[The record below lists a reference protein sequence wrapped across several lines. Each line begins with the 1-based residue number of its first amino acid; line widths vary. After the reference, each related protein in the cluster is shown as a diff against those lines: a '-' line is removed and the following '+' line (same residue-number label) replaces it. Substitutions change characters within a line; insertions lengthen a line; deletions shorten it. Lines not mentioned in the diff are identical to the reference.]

1 MPVRTTAIDG
11 LLVVDHPEHRD
22 DRGTFRQTY
31 QANEIA
37 AVLGRPPVLRQGNHS
52 RSAENV
58 LRGFHAEA
66 WDKLL
71 YVVRGTALCVV
82 ADVRPESPTFA
93 RAESFLLGDAPGR
106 FSRLFVSE
114 GLANAFYCL
123 TEVDYIN
130 DVSLEFDP
138 AQRGG
143 VRFDD
148 PDLAVAW
155 PTRTPVL
162 SAVDRGL
169 PFLRDL
175 HPAHPRFAG

>member
-1 MPVRTTAIDG
+1 MLVRTTAIDVFWSSTIPSTPTTG
-11 LLVVDHPEHRD
+11 E
-22 DRGTFRQTY
+22 
-31 QANEIA
+31 
-37 AVLGRPPVLRQGNHS
+37 
-52 RSAENV
+52 RSA
-58 LRGFHAEA
+58 RPIRRTRSRPCSAARRCPPATTRARPKTSPRFHAEA
-66 WDKLL
+66 WDKPSTSCAE
-71 YVVRGTALCVV
+71 RRSAS
-82 ADVRPESPTFA
+82 SPTSGRRA
-93 RAESFLLGDAPGR
+93 RPCPAESSCSATR
-106 FSRLFVSE
+106 RAARLFVSE

-138 AQRGG
+138 ARRGG